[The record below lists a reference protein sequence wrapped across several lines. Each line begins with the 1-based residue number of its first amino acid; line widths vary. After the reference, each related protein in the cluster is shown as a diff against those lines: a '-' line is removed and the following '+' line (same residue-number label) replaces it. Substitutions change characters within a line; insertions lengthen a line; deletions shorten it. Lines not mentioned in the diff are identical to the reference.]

1 MKLVDLAGLTLEAT
15 VGAPVVVL
23 REHDEP
29 HRLLPIFV
37 GSTEAAA
44 IALAVSGQAPDRPL
58 THDLMAALV
67 RSLGG
72 HLEAVEVTELSE
84 GSFMASLRVHSPTGE
99 HRIDTRP
106 SDAIALAV
114 RLGAPV
120 FVSDA
125 VLDEA
130 GTLPLLE
137 VDEATID
144 DEVDEF
150 RSFLDDVEASHFA
163 LDETELDEGGL
174 VPGLSAGGA
183 EAADEV
189 GPIGGAPTADPEAT
203 DTEGTDTAEDG
214 EDGS

>member
-1 MKLVDLAGLTLEAT
+1 MKLVDLAGLALEAT

-37 GSTEAAA
+37 GSPEAAA
-44 IALAVSGQAPDRPL
+44 IALGVAGQEPDRPL

-84 GSFMASLRVHSPTGE
+84 GAFMASLRVHSPTGE

-137 VDEATID
+137 VDETIID

-174 VPGLSAGGA
+174 VPGLSAGDA

-189 GPIGGAPTADPEAT
+189 SPISGTPTADPEST
-203 DTEGTDTAEDG
+203 DTEGTDAAEDG